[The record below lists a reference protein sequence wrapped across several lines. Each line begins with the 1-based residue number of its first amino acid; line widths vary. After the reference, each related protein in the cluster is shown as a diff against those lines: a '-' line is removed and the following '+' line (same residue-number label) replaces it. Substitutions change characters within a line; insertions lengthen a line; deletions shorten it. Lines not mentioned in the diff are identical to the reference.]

1 MGEICASD
9 HRRAWPRRKTTWH
22 HDEHHD
28 GRTPHDGALETHADY
43 AAPSREASFYGRL
56 REYALGGTVI
66 LTVVMHVKYDSVGLI
81 SVALRPIFHRDSNV
95 DENES

>member
-28 GRTPHDGALETHADY
+28 GRTPHDDAPESRADWAALL
-43 AAPSREASFYGRL
+43 RESCSYGRL
-56 REYALGGTVI
+56 REYAL
-66 LTVVMHVKYDSVGLI
+66 K
-81 SVALRPIFHRDSNV
+81 RDCCPRGRDAREV
-95 DENES
+95 